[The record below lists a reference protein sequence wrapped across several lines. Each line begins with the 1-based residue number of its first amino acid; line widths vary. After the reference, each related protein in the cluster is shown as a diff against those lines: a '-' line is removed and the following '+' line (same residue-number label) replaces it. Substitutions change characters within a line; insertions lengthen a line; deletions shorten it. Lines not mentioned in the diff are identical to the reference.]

1 MTQCAVLR
9 VDSTES
15 WGQAATVSAR
25 VEFSDTYKLLACSF
39 KRVCRSIALA
49 AALATAIPPIALGD
63 SLDTVTVQTQRET
76 LRKQVDQFL
85 RSAMLKP
92 TFDESVLRWESA
104 VCPLV
109 EGMIRPAGEFVL
121 RRLSELARE
130 SGVPLA
136 KENCKHPNLFIIV
149 ASKPEV
155 FLKLWWRR
163 QPRMYDTGHGI
174 EPVRRFIEKSRP
186 IRVWYNIGPAYYENE
201 ISGLLAASVD
211 AGLGSVDYPIVRQP
225 ASGASF
231 RLRFPVVRSIGS
243 AIVVIDPAQVSQF
256 NIGQFSD
263 YIAMVSFVE
272 VNQDADLGAYS
283 TILNLFA
290 TSTAAAPLEITRWD
304 KALLK
309 ALYAADH
316 ASRMQ
321 MSQMETRAVDML
333 LSTPAP

>member
-1 MTQCAVLR
+1 METRLGGTR
-9 VDSTES
+9 KMLGWT
-15 WGQAATVSAR
+15 
-25 VEFSDTYKLLACSF
+25 F
-39 KRVCRSIALA
+39 KRVFRAVALVA
-49 AALATAIPPIALGD
+49 AFTAITSPLVRGD
-63 SLDTVTVQTQRET
+63 SLDSITVQAQRET

-85 RSAMLKP
+85 HSAMLKP
-92 TFDESVLRWESA
+92 TFDESVLRWDNA

-109 EGMIRPAGEFVL
+109 EGMIRPAGEFLL
-121 RRLSELARE
+121 RRLSEWARE

-149 ASKPEV
+149 ANKPEV

-163 QPRMYDTGHGI
+163 QPRMYNTGHGI

-186 IRVWYNIGPAYYENE
+186 IRVWYNIGPGYYSNE

-211 AGLGSVDYPIVRQP
+211 AGLGAVDYPIVRGP
-225 ASGASF
+225 SSGASF
-231 RLRFPVVRSIGS
+231 HLVFPVVRSIGS

-272 VNQDADLGAYS
+272 VNQDADLGAFS

-290 TSTAAAPLEITRWD
+290 TSTAAAPLEMTRWD
-304 KALLK
+304 KALLR
-309 ALYAADH
+309 ALYTSDH
-316 ASRMQ
+316 SSRVQ
-321 MSQMETRAVDML
+321 MSQMETRAVNML
-333 LSTPAP
+333 QANPSP